1 MSQFKFNPLDLGLHA
16 TCACGSEM
24 LLKSEALR
32 ADRPIYCPC
41 GALQFVPEEMIDA
54 FQAWIMRLAVE
65 TARGG

>member
-1 MSQFKFNPLDLGLHA
+1 MSQFKFNPLDLGLPA
-16 TCACGSEM
+16 ACGSEM

-54 FQAWIMRLAVE
+54 FQARIMRLAVE